1 MIQEIAEEY
10 PFERN
15 ARLVGNESCTAGAI
29 SRLGW
34 LVSGGILATGA
45 FYVRLVLVCHADIC
59 WLQKHPWSL
68 DFGSKLM
75 FAFARLCQ
83 VGLLVL
89 AAIWVWA
96 DILLEDVAV
105 VKSYPANVAL
115 ICGNLGA
122 LFDAQSSEGA
132 GKKRA
137 SSSGLGVN
145 VIQTREISGR
155 ESQVRPRNEQK
166 CLPLFLVVSP
176 SSATPSISKICRAP
190 SFLSHNHNH
199 SFLLRVANDADK
211 IVDGIDFGELCN
223 DFECISSP
231 LVESTSRQLARDI
244 LELRDDNRA
253 FATLA
258 ISVKYRDPL
267 RSFIG
272 RDKYRRPLWAR
283 DALNDPSV
291 SLQEMVML
299 STSVLC
305 IKWTIRGK
313 PKSLI
318 GGVAGDLILR
328 VTSQF
333 TLNQISGQVIEHEEF
348 WDLSASPAVAQVFF
362 WTSRALFAA
371 VESGKDFL
379 DIAKDMSNRL
389 PTKKGDIEIDP
400 DPSPDPTKFFQRDD
414 SFQRDAY
421 QIALFLAVLY
431 FLVQFLRTTL

>member
-1 MIQEIAEEY
+1 M
-10 PFERN
+10 
-15 ARLVGNESCTAGAI
+15 
-29 SRLGW
+29 
-34 LVSGGILATGA
+34 
-45 FYVRLVLVCHADIC
+45 
-59 WLQKHPWSL
+59 
-68 DFGSKLM
+68 
-75 FAFARLCQ
+75 
-83 VGLLVL
+83 
-89 AAIWVWA
+89 
-96 DILLEDVAV
+96 
-105 VKSYPANVAL
+105 
-115 ICGNLGA
+115 
-122 LFDAQSSEGA
+122 
-132 GKKRA
+132 
-137 SSSGLGVN
+137 
-145 VIQTREISGR
+145 
-155 ESQVRPRNEQK
+155 
-166 CLPLFLVVSP
+166 
-176 SSATPSISKICRAP
+176 
-190 SFLSHNHNH
+190 
-199 SFLLRVANDADK
+199 
-211 IVDGIDFGELCN
+211 
-223 DFECISSP
+223 
-231 LVESTSRQLARDI
+231 ESTSRQLARDI

-258 ISVKYRDPL
+258 ISVKYRVLCLILRIISILINSFTHPIILLAEILPSLQDPL